1 MDLTVLYWILIA
13 VMLIGVLGT
22 ILPGIPGA
30 SLILVAILIWGF
42 ATQFAGLGW
51 AVATISIIL
60 ILSAGI
66 ELLGAYWGARRF
78 GASKWGQIGSIVG
91 MVTGFLGLLPALPL
105 GGPLVGILV
114 GAALGA
120 FIGEFFYRR
129 DLPMSDRVRQS
140 AKASW
145 GIIIGS
151 VVGNVVEFILAIAAV
166 IIFVWTTWPLIYS

>member
-1 MDLTVLYWILIA
+1 MNLIVLYWILIA
-13 VMLIGVLGT
+13 VMLVGVFGT

-30 SLILVAILIWGF
+30 SLILVAILVWGF

-66 ELLGAYWGARRF
+66 ELLGAYWGARQF
-78 GASKWGQIGSIVG
+78 GASKWGQIGSIIG
-91 MVTGFLGLLPALPL
+91 MVAGFLGLLPALPL
-105 GGPLVGILV
+105 GGPLIGILV

-120 FIGEFFYRR
+120 FIGEFFYRSN
-129 DLPMSDRVRQS
+129 LPLGDRVRQS

-151 VVGNVVEFILAIAAV
+151 VVGNVVEFVLAIAAV
-166 IIFVWTTWPLIYS
+166 IIFMWTTWPLIYG